1 MIVKRGNQLRL
12 ISRKG
17 DRVKQMQD
25 GGMVGGPERVNNM
38 FFAAFPEEP
47 EQKSQ
52 QEPQSKSGDYFST
65 LIDRQRYKESR
76 FNPLA
81 ESPAG
86 ARGLAQIMPATEQYL
101 KERGLIR
108 PDFDAFNP
116 EHSIEAQE
124 IYMESLMNRDW
135 NKGSDEVKTA
145 KALAAYNFG
154 PTATVRVLNAAKE
167 KGIDIYSSLDWIDML
182 PLETSDYISKILG
195 YNEKFEREYEDAAVS
210 RAR

>member
-1 MIVKRGNQLRL
+1 MIVKRGNEMRL
-12 ISRKG
+12 ISRRG
-17 DRVKQMQD
+17 DRVKQMQE
-25 GGMVGGPERVNNM
+25 GGMVGGPASVNNM
-38 FFAAFPEEP
+38 FFAAFPEGQ
-47 EQKSQ
+47 EQQ
-52 QEPQSKSGDYFST
+52 PQSNPDDYFNT
-65 LIDRQRYKESR
+65 ILDRQRYKESR

-86 ARGLAQIMPATEQYL
+86 ARGLAQIMPGTEQYL

-124 IYMESLMNRDW
+124 VYMESLMNRDW
-135 NKGSDEVKTA
+135 NKGSDEVRTA

-167 KGIDIYSSLDWIDML
+167 KGIDIYNSLDWIDML

-195 YNEKFEREYEDAAVS
+195 YNEKFEREYGDATAS
-210 RAR
+210 MAR